1 MTTRHTPTPVDVR
14 LKKWRLIWRVSA
26 LAMVAGLLFFG
37 YGAQP
42 LLMLGVGLAGTAA
55 LWLALSQLE
64 KPKAPLSIKD
74 KYDHWQAQLQ
84 QAQTELKGAQLLAA
98 KYQQQIDQLR
108 QELHTAQRQAAPP
121 EPAPAVPSTPAPAPP
136 YRPTFNP
143 SKPCNVSF

>member
-1 MTTRHTPTPVDVR
+1 
-14 LKKWRLIWRVSA
+14 
-26 LAMVAGLLFFG
+26 MVAGLLFFG

-84 QAQTELKGAQLLAA
+84 QAQTELKGAIVGGQVPATNRPIA
-98 KYQQQIDQLR
+98 PR
-108 QELHTAQRQAAPP
+108 TAHRTKTGRTA
-121 EPAPAVPSTPAPAPP
+121 
-136 YRPTFNP
+136 
-143 SKPCNVSF
+143 

>member
-26 LAMVAGLLFFG
+26 LAMVAGLLIFG

-55 LWLALSQLE
+55 MWLALSQLE

-74 KYDHWQAQLQ
+74 KYDHWQA
-84 QAQTELKGAQLLAA
+84 E
-98 KYQQQIDQLR
+98 
-108 QELHTAQRQAAPP
+108 
-121 EPAPAVPSTPAPAPP
+121 
-136 YRPTFNP
+136 
-143 SKPCNVSF
+143 